1 MIRISTNNSRNN
13 SSAAQSVPI
22 RAALTAL
29 RIYRATLSPMIVG
42 LFGPAC
48 RFEPS
53 CSEYAHQAIQR
64 YGVMRGGALAARRL
78 ARCHPLGGHGH
89 DPVPVRGGAGHE

>member
-1 MIRISTNNSRNN
+1 MTHQLTSRR
-13 SSAAQSVPI
+13 V
-22 RAALTAL
+22 ALGTL
-29 RIYRATLSPMIVG
+29 RIYRAIVSPMIVG

-53 CSEYAHQAIQR
+53 CSEYAHQAIEE
-64 YGVMRGGALAARRL
+64 YGVMRGGLMAIRRL

-89 DPVPVRGGAGHE
+89 DPVPSRAGVTDK

>member
-1 MIRISTNNSRNN
+1 MTNPITSR
-13 SSAAQSVPI
+13 
-22 RAALTAL
+22 RLALGTL
-29 RIYRATLSPMIVG
+29 RMYRAIVSPMIVG

-53 CSEYAHQAIQR
+53 CSEYAHLAIEE
-64 YGVMRGGALAARRL
+64 YGVMRGGLMAMRRL

-89 DPVPVRGGAGHE
+89 DPVPSRAGVDK